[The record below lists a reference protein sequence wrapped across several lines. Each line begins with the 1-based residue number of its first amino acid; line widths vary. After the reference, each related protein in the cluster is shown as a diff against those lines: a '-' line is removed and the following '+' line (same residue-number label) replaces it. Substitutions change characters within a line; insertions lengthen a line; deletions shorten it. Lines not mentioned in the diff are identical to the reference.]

1 MTTSKLLLTLAFTCA
16 AALAGATQGTPSAA
30 PSKPSVEEL
39 RRNIAHWKSLPQSER
54 DRIRQSYRRYQG
66 FKPEQITTVQDNFRK
81 FRNLTPERRRELSKK
96 LQGLPPQERERV
108 AQKLR
113 ELQDMGQDRRKMAL
127 EFARMAKSLTAD
139 QKRQLKQLST
149 PEEKKQFLG
158 RAFRGR
164 LMQDWSPED
173 RAAFEKLPD
182 PEKKSRLK
190 HFFRERAMRGPP
202 GDRGGQK

>member
-1 MTTSKLLLTLAFTCA
+1 MKTSKLLLTLAFTLA
-16 AALAGATQGTPSAA
+16 AALAGATQGTPTA
-30 PSKPSVEEL
+30 PAGKPSVEEL
-39 RRNIAHWKSLPQSER
+39 RRNIERWKALPQSER
-54 DRIRQSYRRYQG
+54 DRIRQSYRQYQS

-127 EFARMAKSLTAD
+127 EFARMAHSLTAD
-139 QKRQLKQLST
+139 QKRQLKQLSS
-149 PEEKKQFLG
+149 PEEKRQFLG

-182 PEKKSRLK
+182 PEKKRRLK
-190 HFFRERAMRGPP
+190 QFFRERAMRGPP
-202 GDRGGQK
+202 GDRGGPK